1 MKLMGYQIREAL
13 RRWGMKRDM
22 ASSQFEGS
30 LKKFDDEDK
39 ADPNRVMNDFM
50 LADEK
55 IARLQLAQDIYNLG
69 VTVTIKSRV
78 GTDIKHMSLAQAVK
92 LVGGAGRA
100 EKMWRSAANPSK
112 DRYSTFNADDV
123 RKEGEVRSKPV
134 MAASEMMR
142 RAEEISRYASSL
154 RAAMATGNAV
164 EIEVAVEGLETSDLA

>member
-1 MKLMGYQIREAL
+1 MKFTGYQIREAL

-69 VTVTIKSRV
+69 VMVTIKSRV
-78 GTDIKHMSLAQAVK
+78 GTDVKQMSLAQAVK

-112 DRYSTFNADDV
+112 DRYSMSADDV